1 MDSPK
6 LNIDDLALNTFHTG
20 TDLHTAAVNGDK
32 LSIERI
38 LQQQGDI
45 QALNKGD
52 KYGRTALVYT
62 VFGDWY
68 ECAVLLVRN
77 GASIQ
82 QVDDDRRSVL
92 HWAAYLD
99 RPKFIKLFLEHV
111 DSNLECNFGDKDG
124 RTALH
129 YAAMQANPKC
139 LRLLLKRLM
148 MNKRTLNTTDNEQMS
163 ALHWSVFYNRLE
175 NFKLLMREG
184 ADTTKRD
191 AKGRCLLHMAALNPN
206 SDSVKIARILLKLN
220 RHVSRKFDCQKCT
233 SLHLAVANGNQELVR
248 ELCMAEE
255 PALNDLD
262 DLSRSVLHYAVLR
275 NDIELIDI
283 LVSTGVFAHH
293 VDNTGASAL
302 HYAAKNDNAQIVK
315 RFLECYKNLEDCTD
329 NQGRTALMWAA
340 SEGSL
345 EVLKLMLKNLS
356 YFNIHASDDQGLT
369 ALHFACFAGHEQCVQ
384 LLIENSADI
393 SQPDKLG
400 QTALFKACQQGHRR
414 IIDILMDRA
423 GTSIDNNEHQ
433 SNTNQGI
440 LGTMGTHLSSIREE
454 SVVSMDTLRTADLAH
469 VKERGNLAHKEKS
482 SLSRCQTP
490 EGVKLEGKHR
500 ENRMKA
506 FRSLGLMTQNLDL
519 GEFSEAPADFSS
531 QTLDI
536 HRLEDDNGCTPLH
549 FAAHAGHKSVCT
561 WLLSRGVDPGKK
573 DVQGRTALHGAAFK
587 GHTECMALMLSHN
600 PDLVNDRDDD
610 GYSVLH
616 HAAINGQLEAVK
628 LLVSDPFQAFLNYRV
643 TSTDWT
649 PLDFAMAADHQD
661 VIQFLMDNGAL
672 TIARLQD
679 LAADKIKKFLRR
691 LVLRR
696 REAKVKPLI
705 ERHKQ
710 LTKEENL
717 KHCEYEG
724 KNYVTN
730 DIMQNDTK
738 EDVTDRKNIT
748 GGCQGND
755 EVIDP
760 QDSQGPKESM
770 DRKTSPRKGTVNNDL
785 DSENH
790 RLTAVLGDGLCTI
803 TEGEKSMNFD
813 LESESNRPT
822 TEDEQIRTFAGLF
835 YDSEICDNTE
845 QILLLNACYHGD
857 VTRVQKL
864 LQGNASLDY
873 RDENGCTVLHFAAG
887 QGNETICKYLLEQGA
902 DTGMRDING
911 RTSLHNAAISGNITC
926 VSLLLSYNHDII
938 SYLDCDS
945 RSALHYAA
953 GMGHLNT
960 VKLLLS
966 DASRVGDFYAKS
978 GPLTALDCA
987 ILGHHDD
994 VVKLMIGHGLQP
1006 SGLLNRAARVI
1017 QRNFRKWLGR
1027 YSTSNS
1033 KAQKNAFKNSGNG
1046 LPIYQDNSK
1055 NGENKEKSNKN
1066 NENGLIKN
1074 GDAEKLSKHAIESLE
1089 NTKKSSVVL
1098 KETRSGAKFTKTK
1111 VMHEVSPGVKI
1122 KHSTMKTD
1130 NETQQLNCNSNE
1142 RLFERFPPEIK
1153 SNPEENSKRKAKS
1166 ESTYLKHSLDSSRT
1180 GPPLRNNS
1188 ARSQGSTGLTF
1199 AQSNVDNLSRA
1210 PQSVIVAG
1218 GKKERIF
1225 ELRSNWERI
1234 ALLRL
1239 KKQAALVIQRHF
1251 RKHLES
1257 KKEKAD
1263 ENIATDVSKTLKQKS
1278 EAGVNAS
1285 DQCDGISHKNH
1296 QKTRNLEA
1304 KFDGNQ
1310 KSMLGMNLT
1319 FNATKKPGKNTS
1331 GMRGTPPTSPRKT
1344 DSDTTREKKA
1354 SKIKSIEEKRVHS
1367 SSDVYSQKL
1376 ASPRRLTRK
1385 AVINRLRPTSPVYGS
1400 SENEPS
1406 GEKCQYK
1413 SSFPL
1418 LSPPSSAPAD
1428 GRFPSNWRVHAA
1440 PISPKS
1446 SSTPSNRS
1454 PGNPRVNNSHGNSLP
1469 SDRSVDVGQVLS
1481 KNDLVQQWLSDT
1493 LSGNLISNTKN
1504 TNPQPETPN
1513 SEPRSRKA
1521 DPSKVTR
1528 RPSSHPARVRRDS
1541 LIKNV
1546 YGSPAA
1552 HSYNFALDT
1561 YHPLA
1566 SRRGRKDTAFPF
1578 RTSSRL
1584 RPNSMKRVEGGWVRT
1599 AEYGLEST
1607 PSESG
1612 NNTY

>member
-68 ECAVLLVRN
+68 ECAELLVRN

-191 AKGRCLLHMAALNPN
+191 VKGRCLLHMAALNPN
-206 SDSVKIARILLKLN
+206 ADSVKIARILLKLN
-220 RHVSRKFDCQKCT
+220 RHISRKFDCHKCT

-275 NDIELIDI
+275 NDIDLIDI
-283 LVSTGVFAHH
+283 LVSAGVFAHH

-302 HYAAKNDNAQIVK
+302 HYAAKNDNAQIMK

-369 ALHFACFAGHEQCVQ
+369 ALHFACFAGHEECVQ
-384 LLIENSADI
+384 LLLENSADI

-423 GTSIDNNEHQ
+423 GTPIDNNEHQ
-433 SNTNQGI
+433 SNANQGI
-440 LGTMGTHLSSIREE
+440 LGTIGSHLSSIREE
-454 SVVSMDTLRTADLAH
+454 SVVSIDTLRTAEFAH
-469 VKERGNLAHKEKS
+469 VNERANLAHKEKS
-482 SLSRCQTP
+482 SPPGYETP
-490 EGVKLEGKHR
+490 EGVKPEGKPR

-506 FRSLGLMTQNLDL
+506 FRSLGLTARNLDL

-561 WLLSRGVDPGKK
+561 WLLSQGVDPGKK

-696 REAKVKPLI
+696 REEKVKPLI

-710 LTKEENL
+710 LTKEEHL
-717 KHCEYEG
+717 KHSEHEE
-724 KNYVTN
+724 KN
-730 DIMQNDTK
+730 DMHD
-738 EDVTDRKNIT
+738 DVTYDDVTEVFNKDNET
-748 GGCQGND
+748 KCSQLND
-755 EVIDP
+755 EAIDR
-760 QDSQGPKESM
+760 QDSSM
-770 DRKTSPRKGTVNNDL
+770 ENTDSETSKRKDTVHNDL
-785 DSENH
+785 NSEDH
-790 RLTAVLGDGLCTI
+790 RPTAEVSNGLRTI
-803 TEGEKSMNFD
+803 TEDEKKNFD
-813 LESESNRPT
+813 LYSESDLST
-822 TEDEQIRTFAGLF
+822 TDDEQLRTFPGLF
-835 YDSEICDNTE
+835 YDMEICDNTE

-857 VTRVQKL
+857 VTHVQKL
-864 LQGNASLDY
+864 LQGNVSLDY

-887 QGNETICKYLLEQGA
+887 QGNETICKYLLQQGA
-902 DTGMRDING
+902 ETRMRDING
-911 RTSLHNAAISGNITC
+911 RTPLHNAAISGNTNC
-926 VSLLLSYNHDII
+926 VSLLLSYNQDIV
-938 SYLDCDS
+938 SYLNCDH
-945 RSALHYAA
+945 RNALHYAA
-953 GMGHLNT
+953 GMGHLDT
-960 VKLLLS
+960 VKYLLS
-966 DASRVGDFYAKS
+966 DASWVRDYSAKS
-978 GPLTALDCA
+978 TPLTALDCA
-987 ILGHHDD
+987 ILGRHDD
-994 VVKLMIGHGLQP
+994 VVEFMIGHGLQP
-1006 SGLLNRAARVI
+1006 SGLLDRAARVI
-1017 QRNFRKWLGR
+1017 QKNFRKWSERHRTQHPKNQKRPFAVSENKLTNDQG
-1027 YSTSNS
+1027 TSKQSENKKRS
-1033 KAQKNAFKNSGNG
+1033 DKNS
-1046 LPIYQDNSK
+1046 
-1055 NGENKEKSNKN
+1055 
-1066 NENGLIKN
+1066 ENGLIKN
-1074 GDAEKLSKHAIESLE
+1074 SNNEKSLE
-1089 NTKKSSVVL
+1089 NTKRSSANL
-1098 KETRSGAKFTKTK
+1098 KETSLEAKITKAKFMYETKRPTTEK
-1111 VMHEVSPGVKI
+1111 DMDTHK
-1122 KHSTMKTD
+1122 
-1130 NETQQLNCNSNE
+1130 LNCNPKDRLSE
-1142 RLFERFPPEIK
+1142 RLSQEIK
-1153 SNPEENSKRKAKS
+1153 SNPGKNNERRATSG
-1166 ESTYLKHSLDSSRT
+1166 STYSKHSLDLSRT
-1180 GPPLRNNS
+1180 GPPRENS
-1188 ARSQGSTGLTF
+1188 ARAQGNTGLTF
-1199 AQSNVDNLSRA
+1199 AQSNVENLSRA
-1210 PQSVIVAG
+1210 PQSVIVAA
-1218 GKKERIF
+1218 GKTERIF

-1234 ALLRL
+1234 ALLRR

-1251 RKHLES
+1251 RKHL
-1257 KKEKAD
+1257 KLTKEKVRD
-1263 ENIATDVSKTLKQKS
+1263 NIATDLCKTNKEKSK
-1278 EAGVNAS
+1278 AGVNPS
-1285 DQCDGISHKNH
+1285 EQCEGISHKNNH
-1296 QKTRNLEA
+1296 ENET
-1304 KFDGNQ
+1304 
-1310 KSMLGMNLT
+1310 SVLGMNLA
-1319 FNATKKPGKNTS
+1319 FDATKRTGKIPS
-1331 GMRGTPPTSPRKT
+1331 GVRGTAQKSPQKN
-1344 DSDTTREKKA
+1344 DNNTTREKVN
-1354 SKIKSIEEKRVHS
+1354 KIQSIAEKNAQS
-1367 SSDVYSQKL
+1367 NSEMYSQKL

-1385 AVINRLRPTSPVYGS
+1385 AVVNRLRPTSPEYGS
-1400 SENEPS
+1400 SENEPLR
-1406 GEKCQYK
+1406 EKSQYK

-1428 GRFPSNWRVHAA
+1428 GRSPSNRRVHAA

-1446 SSTPSNRS
+1446 SSTSSNRS
-1454 PGNPRVNNSHGNSLP
+1454 PSNPRVKNRHDNSSP
-1469 SDRSVDVGQVLS
+1469 SNRSVDVGQVLS
-1481 KNDLVQQWLSDT
+1481 KNDLVQKWLSDT
-1493 LSGNLISNTKN
+1493 LGGDSSPNTKN
-1504 TNPQPETPN
+1504 TDPQLETPN
-1513 SEPRSRKA
+1513 SEPRSRKT
-1521 DPSKVTR
+1521 DPSKVAR
-1528 RPSSHPARVRRDS
+1528 RPSSHPTRVRRDS

-1599 AEYGLEST
+1599 TEYGLEST
-1607 PSESG
+1607 TSESC